1 MLLTITNHAVSNSRV
16 RLQFKRH
23 RSQQLTQIA
32 GRGVIIEM
40 PVRLM
45 KPETKEENKWPIHLS
60 Q

>member
-1 MLLTITNHAVSNSRV
+1 MLTITNNVLGTSRV
-16 RLQFKRH
+16 WFQFKRL
-23 RSQQLTQIA
+23 RSQQRTQRA
-32 GRGVIIEM
+32 GRGVIIEI